1 MPEFNEPNMTP
12 LVDVMLVLIIILL
25 LASPLLLSSVKMDVD
40 TTKNQPTIEPSV
52 AELVLLNDNEVIWQ
66 GTKIPTSSL
75 KTQLQVIHQ

>member
-25 LASPLLLSSVKMDVD
+25 LASPLLLSLVKMEFD

-66 GTKIPTSSL
+66 DAKIPTSSL

>member
-25 LASPLLLSSVKMDVD
+25 LASPLLLSLVKMEFD

-66 GTKIPTSSL
+66 GAKIPTSSL

>member
-25 LASPLLLSSVKMDVD
+25 LASPLLLSLVKMEFD

-66 GTKIPTSSL
+66 GAKIPMSSL